1 MATDKVYT
9 ILNRSL
15 ARTPRMPA
23 ADVMLVVPGLDES
36 EAMAAVNVFVWS
48 ITLQWFVIKSC
59 LLEDWVEFA

>member
-1 MATDKVYT
+1 
-9 ILNRSL
+9 
-15 ARTPRMPA
+15 MPA

-48 ITLQWFVIKSC
+48 ITLQWFVIKSR